1 MYKKISNPMLF
12 ILLNLCVINQ
22 ACSTQAQSWGRVNM
36 VGAIIEAACA
46 IGTNSDDQT
55 INLDQ
60 LHTSKIIRDG
70 QSRAYPFSIRLVNC
84 TLAQNNV
91 LLADWRLFQI
101 TFDGQNNTGLFA
113 VKGKAKGIALQITD
127 SQGNI
132 AIPGTPLP
140 LENRASKETALNY
153 SLRLVGNHQLLS
165 FGEYTSTVRFKV
177 DYY

>member
-1 MYKKISNPMLF
+1 MYKKISSSTLF
-12 ILLNLCVINQ
+12 LLLNLCVINQ
-22 ACSTQAQSWGRVNM
+22 ACSTQAESWGRVNM

-55 INLDQ
+55 INLGP
-60 LHTSKIIRDG
+60 LHTRQIIRDG
-70 QSRAYPFSIRLVNC
+70 QSRAYPFSIRFVNC
-84 TLAQNNV
+84 ILAQNNM

-101 TFDGQNNTGLFA
+101 TFDGQNDTGLFA

-140 LENRASKETALNY
+140 LEKISSKETALNY
-153 SLRLVGNHQLLS
+153 SLRLVSNHKLLRS
-165 FGEYTSTVRFKV
+165 GEYTSTVKFKV